1 MKLIPYVVCVAI
13 VGFIGTNVIQ
23 TAQATV
29 NTYQEQMLERCERM
43 NQILPGSCEELSA
56 TN

>member
-1 MKLIPYVVCVAI
+1 MKLIPYAVCVAI

-29 NTYQEQMLERCERM
+29 NTYQEQMLERCEQM
-43 NQILPGSCEELSA
+43 NQILPNSCQEQ
-56 TN
+56 

>member
-1 MKLIPYVVCVAI
+1 MFKLIPYAVCITI

-29 NTYQEQMLERCERM
+29 NTYQEKLLEQCEQI
-43 NQILPGSCEELSA
+43 NEILPDSCQEP
-56 TN
+56 